1 MRLKSVVLPAPFGP
15 ISAVRVPTGTAK
27 RMSCVTARPP
37 KRLVTPSSVNAG
49 SAATRASP
57 KRQATDKSAGDDAF
71 RTERHHQ
78 DDQDAENQVARR
90 STDAKQLRQHREEY
104 RAGEWPPCRL
114 RAADEDVEQDVD
126 RQQRIEVLRLHE
138 AEVER
143 VERARQAGE
152 RTAYGECGDLHGA
165 NVDAHADRG
174 VLVVVPRPHGQ
185 PQP

>member
-90 STDAKQLRQHREEY
+90 STDAKQLRQHLVEY

-126 RQQRIEVLRLHE
+126 RQQRIEVLRLF
-138 AEVER
+138 
-143 VERARQAGE
+143 
-152 RTAYGECGDLHGA
+152 
-165 NVDAHADRG
+165 
-174 VLVVVPRPHGQ
+174 VVVVVCVVCVCLVGVRSAFGVC
-185 PQP
+185 